1 MLEKEHEHL
10 YKQINESNYQQHKND
25 EQRNHQR
32 KKEECKK
39 MGNVLLNQMIDKS
52 EKKQEE
58 KRYMNEPVDLQIGG
72 VGEKLFQEMSKRQR
86 QLNSELI
93 GQIRKKELDREYEK
107 LYDEGEQGLR
117 FGEGV
122 RPRTA
127 YDNMYHVEQ
136 LKKQMQERKMKE
148 EDDKYVCD

>member
-1 MLEKEHEHL
+1 
-10 YKQINESNYQQHKND
+10 
-25 EQRNHQR
+25 
-32 KKEECKK
+32 

-52 EKKQEE
+52 EKKLEE
-58 KRYMNEPVDLQIGG
+58 KRYMNEPIDLQIGG
-72 VGEKLFQEMSKRQR
+72 AGDKLFQEMSKRQR

-93 GQIRKKELDREYEK
+93 GQIRRKELDREYEK
-107 LYDEGEQGLR
+107 LYDGGEEGLR

-127 YDNMYHVEQ
+127 YDNMYHADH

-148 EDDKYVCD
+148 EDEKYVKY